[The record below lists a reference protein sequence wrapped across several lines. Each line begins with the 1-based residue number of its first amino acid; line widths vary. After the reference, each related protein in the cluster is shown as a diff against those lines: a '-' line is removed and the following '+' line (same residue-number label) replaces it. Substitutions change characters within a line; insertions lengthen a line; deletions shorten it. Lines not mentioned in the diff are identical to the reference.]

1 MSDLFVAWRPGLCS
15 KCRLIRGSFS
25 GNQADPH
32 MEYIQSIPLM
42 ALLQDRCILNSLR
55 INGIFHDDK
64 KERLALRKSTTI
76 PGN

>member
-15 KCRLIRGSFS
+15 KCRLIHGSFS

-32 MEYIQSIPLM
+32 MEHIQSIPLM
-42 ALLQDRCILNSLR
+42 ALLQDRCIFNSLR
-55 INGIFHDDK
+55 IYGIFHDDK
-64 KERLALRKSTTI
+64 KERLALMKPTTI